1 MNFPMI
7 TLHRPSGSLAKVAV
21 AQIVR
26 IDEVNR
32 AFSGTDS
39 RVRAI
44 VVTSIGEFSVIE
56 TPAMIAAA
64 IERL

>member
-7 TLHRPSGSLAKVAV
+7 PLHRPSGLPVKIAV

-26 IDEVNR
+26 IDDAR
-32 AFSGTDS
+32 PFSGTDS

-44 VVTSIGEFSVIE
+44 VVTSVGELSVIE
-56 TPAMIAAA
+56 TPAMIADA